1 MRSARTIKRL
11 SKSRMGVQVWSSRG
25 CRLRHKTLEAYPTGV
40 MDELLEGVGILL
52 LTPSLSPYV
61 PGAFLGA
68 MRSIRKTE

>member
-1 MRSARTIKRL
+1 
-11 SKSRMGVQVWSSRG
+11 
-25 CRLRHKTLEAYPTGV
+25 